1 MEKKYLAILILVI
14 SCLIIINCNDSSKGN
29 DENIEISKCEKISL
43 NVGNQK
49 REIIFSFKSLEV
61 TNSQRVWKNI
71 NMIPKLKIGSIEDE
85 TFYFPGR
92 IRIDKDENIY
102 VLDFKD
108 YSVKKFDNNG
118 KFIRKFGKYGKGPGE
133 LTTSFDFDV
142 FNDGKVILLGLNDN
156 KFILFEKREIK
167 DIMCTLTPI
176 RICFINSNE
185 ALTFQILDP
194 VNQSPFQKFNFNNED
209 FSEYQNLISKESF
222 GGKDFGMLP
231 FLVGDIHQYN
241 SSKCLYISSIY
252 GYVVVF
258 NDEGK
263 IEKTFKLIDKVVGS
277 EQKRKKIYN
286 ENNEVSMI
294 SFPKQNEYLFISSN
308 VYGDYLYILTNPIQR
323 DTNKY
328 AIDVYSI
335 SKGAY
340 QFSVLLPPECENIL
354 ATFMTNNKFYI
365 AKENTEVVVY
375 DYSIDN

>member
-1 MEKKYLAILILVI
+1 M
-14 SCLIIINCNDSSKGN
+14 IIINCNDSSKGN

-108 YSVKKFDNNG
+108 YSVKKFDSSGN
-118 KFIRKFGKYGKGPGE
+118 FIQKFGKKGKGPGE
-133 LTTSFDFDV
+133 LTTSFDFNV

-194 VNQSPFQKFNFNNED
+194 VNNLHSK
-209 FSEYQNLISKESF
+209 NLILIMRTLANIK
-222 GGKDFGMLP
+222 
-231 FLVGDIHQYN
+231 
-241 SSKCLYISSIY
+241 ISS
-252 GYVVVF
+252 VKKAL
-258 NDEGK
+258 EEK
-263 IEKTFKLIDKVVGS
+263 ILECYPFWWEI
-277 EQKRKKIYN
+277 
-286 ENNEVSMI
+286 
-294 SFPKQNEYLFISSN
+294 FINTIRVN
-308 VYGDYLYILTNPIQR
+308 VYIFQVFTAMWWCL
-323 DTNKY
+323 
-328 AIDVYSI
+328 
-335 SKGAY
+335 
-340 QFSVLLPPECENIL
+340 
-354 ATFMTNNKFYI
+354 MM
-365 AKENTEVVVY
+365 KEKLKKPLN
-375 DYSIDN
+375 